1 MVILGL
7 VLCYI
12 SDHNALKKLAIKN
25 RFHEEYITIVYS
37 MISFHRLSQYSHF
50 RLSPFL
56 SAGDDMLFTARCSS
70 VQCTA
75 YFKGKFEIE
84 KKFIKQYQ
92 VIYHTKGI
100 TFTLGI
106 PSYIQVQEPRLHG
119 SPRGHGKMVQLQ
131 RFVTGPLV
139 NLTLRFHQ

>member
-12 SDHNALKKLAIKN
+12 SDHNALKKFAIKN

-37 MISFHRLSQYSHF
+37 MISFHRLSQYSNF

-56 SAGDDMLFTARCSS
+56 SAGDDMLFTARRKHTLRC
-70 VQCTA
+70 
-75 YFKGKFEIE
+75 KFEIE